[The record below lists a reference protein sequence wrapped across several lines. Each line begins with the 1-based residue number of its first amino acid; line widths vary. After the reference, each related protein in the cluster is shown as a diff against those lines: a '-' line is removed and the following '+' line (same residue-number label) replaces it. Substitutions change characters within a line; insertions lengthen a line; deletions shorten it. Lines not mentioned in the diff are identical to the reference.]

1 LAKAIAS
8 PEDVTM
14 PAGAGAAAF
23 VAGDDGGDIAALA
36 KGGRT
41 NILGFLVRLVAR
53 VPFLFIASRLYGAS
67 AMGRLA
73 SALVMVEFAGL
84 LATLGQTRG
93 LAQRLDETG
102 WSGRQHSL
110 GQVFDPDAA
119 THAVADALLVTTL
132 LAGAMSLLIWWFPQ
146 SMYPHGHFSLAER
159 LLVLAVWIMAV
170 GDISLAALAFRF
182 DVATTV
188 RARAVVE
195 PWTLSITAGLA
206 YFVYPQGGLALAY
219 LASVGAATTVALVAL
234 VRAYG
239 LPRNWRP
246 RPLALLRLAMRNMPL
261 AGADAVEW
269 GTRKIDVFILRF
281 FLIDANLGI
290 YFFAQQFASLPQK
303 LKTSFEPVLG
313 PVITRNVRIGNMAA
327 IAAQVC
333 QVGFWITAAQAGIAL
348 ALAIPGV
355 GLMGLGGPTFVQGT
369 WALVFLLIAEVV
381 AATGVVSEA
390 ALIYVARMRNLWISL
405 GTIVLQGSL
414 TLGFI
419 LAGQHY
425 GLSAVWQAALAALA
439 MAIAL
444 GMSSLVKSHLLARI
458 VGEPINNWR
467 WGLVWAAIPAA
478 MIGAA
483 SHLLP
488 EWAELLFGIPAILGV
503 YCLMI
508 WRFGFGPE
516 DRVLFRKHPA

>member
-1 LAKAIAS
+1 MAERFAS
-8 PEDVTM
+8 TGDAAVPGG
-14 PAGAGAAAF
+14 GASF
-23 VAGDDGGDIAALA
+23 VPTDEGDIAALA

-41 NILGFLVRLVAR
+41 NIMGFLVRLIAR
-53 VPFLFIASRLYGAS
+53 VPFLFIASRLYGAG

-102 WSGRQHSL
+102 WSGRKQSL
-110 GQVFDPDAA
+110 GHVYDPDAA

-132 LAGAMSLLIWWFPQ
+132 LAGAMSVLIWWFPQ
-146 SMYPHGHFSLAER
+146 SMYPRGNFSLAER
-159 LLVLAVWIMAV
+159 LLVLAVWTMAV
-170 GDISLAALAFRF
+170 GDIALAALAFRF
-182 DVATTV
+182 DIATTV

-206 YFVYPQGGLALAY
+206 YFVYPEGGLALAY
-219 LASVGAATTVALVAL
+219 LASVGAATAVALVAL

-239 LPRNWRP
+239 LPRRWRP
-246 RPLALLRLAMRNMPL
+246 RPLALLRLALRNMPL

-281 FLIDANLGI
+281 FIGNEALGI

-313 PVITRNVRIGNMAA
+313 PVITRNVRNGNMAA

-333 QVGFWITAAQAGIAL
+333 QVGFWITAAQTGIAL
-348 ALAIPGV
+348 ALAIPGA
-355 GLMGLGGPTFVQGT
+355 GLMGLGGPAFVQGT
-369 WALVFLLIAEVV
+369 AALVFLLVAEVV

-405 GTIVLQGSL
+405 GTIVVQGVL

-419 LAGQHY
+419 LAGQRY
-425 GLSAVWQAALAALA
+425 GVSPVWQATLAALA
-439 MAIAL
+439 MALAL
-444 GMSSLVKSHLLARI
+444 GASSLVKSVLLSRI
-458 VGEPINNWR
+458 VGAPINNWR
-467 WGLVWAAIPAA
+467 WGLVLAAVPAA
-478 MIGAA
+478 LVGALA
-483 SHLLP
+483 HLLP
-488 EWAELLFGIPAILGV
+488 EWAELLFGIPGIVAV
-503 YCLMI
+503 YCMII

-516 DRVLFRKHPA
+516 DRVLLRKQPA